1 VAPEYPRRL
10 YILAFDHRGSFQKKM
25 FGISGA
31 PTRVEAAV
39 ISDAKRLIFEGWR
52 RAVAEGA
59 PRQAAGVL
67 VDEQFGADV
76 AREVRSE
83 GMVLAMPVEKSGQD
97 EFDYEYGADFG
108 RHVEDFD
115 PTFTKVLVRWNPE
128 GDSASNARQGER
140 LRALGEW
147 LAARGRRFLFELL
160 VPGERSQLDSVGG
173 DTGRFDREL
182 RPGLMLDAIRQLHDA
197 GVEPDVWKIEGL
209 DSSED
214 CVRVAAAARADGRD
228 EVSCVVLGRGGDEEK
243 VADWL
248 RTGAGVPGY
257 VGFAVGRT
265 IWWDPLSDWLGGGD
279 ADAAAA
285 AIAANYRRL
294 IDVYTSA
301 AATAR

>member
-1 VAPEYPRRL
+1 MTLGYTDQL
-10 YILAFDHRGSFQKKM
+10 LILACDHRGSFQKKLL
-25 FGISGA
+25 GIEGT
-31 PTRVEAAV
+31 PTPDEEAR
-39 ISDAKRLIFEGWR
+39 IRNAKFLIFTGF
-52 RAVAEGA
+52 
-59 PRQAAGVL
+59 RQALSEDGADGMGIL
-67 VDEQFGADV
+67 IDEQFGAEP
-76 AREVRSE
+76 AREAHELGV
-83 GMVLAMPVEKSGQD
+83 VLAMPVEKSGQN
-97 EFDYEYGADFG
+97 EFDFEYGEEFG
-108 RHVEDFD
+108 AHIEAFD
-115 PTFTKVLVRWNPE
+115 PSFSKVLVRYNPE
-128 GDSASNARQGER
+128 GDGEMNRRQAER
-140 LRALGEW
+140 LARLGGW
-147 LAARGRRFLFELL
+147 LHDNDRRFLFELL
-160 VPGERSQLDSVGG
+160 VPAEPDQLERVGG
-173 DTGRFDREL
+173 EVDRYDREL
-182 RPGLMLDAIRQLHDA
+182 RPDLMIAAIGELQGA

>member
-1 VAPEYPRRL
+1 MTLGYTDQL
-10 YILAFDHRGSFQKKM
+10 LILACDHRGSFQKKLL
-25 FGISGA
+25 GIEGT
-31 PTRVEAAV
+31 PTPDEEAR
-39 ISDAKRLIFEGWR
+39 IRNAKFLIFTGF
-52 RAVAEGA
+52 
-59 PRQAAGVL
+59 RQALSEDGADGMGIL
-67 VDEQFGADV
+67 IDEQFGAEP
-76 AREVRSE
+76 AREAHELGV
-83 GMVLAMPVEKSGQD
+83 VLAMPVEKSGQN
-97 EFDYEYGADFG
+97 EFDFEYGEEFG
-108 RHVEDFD
+108 THIEAFD
-115 PTFTKVLVRWNPE
+115 PSFSKVLVRYNPE
-128 GDSASNARQGER
+128 GDGEMNRRQAER
-140 LRALGEW
+140 LARLGGW
-147 LAARGRRFLFELL
+147 LHDNDRRFLFELL
-160 VPGERSQLDSVGG
+160 VPAEPDQLERVGG
-173 DTGRFDREL
+173 EVDRYDREL
-182 RPGLMLDAIRQLHDA
+182 RPDLMIAAIGELQGA

-214 CVRVAAAARADGRD
+214 CVRVAEAARADGRD